1 MQFKKIAVL
10 FYFFV
15 LSNIVFSQ
23 ISSENIHFCSPVEI
37 PIFLSGNFGELRSSH
52 FHAGIDVKTN
62 GIEGKKVFSIDDGF
76 ISRIRI
82 AAGGYGKS
90 LYIEHPNGYTSVY
103 AHLSRF
109 NNKVDKLVKN
119 LQYQHQEFEIN
130 YFPDRNQL
138 KVKKGDLIGFSGNTG
153 SSSGPHLHFE
163 IRETKRQI
171 PVNPLFFDF
180 NITDQIPPVFYSL
193 SIYPLGE
200 SGYVN
205 YADKAINYEV
215 VKKNH
220 FYSVKDTQ
228 KIVVAGLVGFGI
240 EINDYLNNSH
250 NPCGIYSLSLFV
262 DSSKIYSHKLDKV
275 SFAETGYIKSHIDYA
290 EKKRSKKTIQKMF
303 IDPNNQLSIY
313 QSVIDR
319 GIYNFN
325 DERKHNI
332 SIIATDVYG
341 NTSKLVFEVI
351 GNGILPRPDL
361 RKAANENI
369 MHWEKEN
376 IFENNDIKV
385 VIPANALYDT
395 LNFKYQSG
403 ETPRHAFSKLH
414 HIHNEYTPLH
424 KNINISLRIE
434 NLPETLSEKAFVAQI
449 EKNGNGKKEK
459 IIFCGGEIDEDFITT
474 QTRSF
479 GKYTVLVD
487 TIAPVIEPVS
497 YNGTTIHPDSQ
508 LKFLITD
515 ELSGI
520 QSFNG
525 FIDNEWALFEY
536 DAKNDLLF
544 YAMDKEKLEKNKQH
558 ELELFVIDNKGNIAT
573 YYSTFNW

>member
-1 MQFKKIAVL
+1 MQFKKISVL

-15 LSNIVFSQ
+15 FSNLVFSQ
-23 ISSENIHFCSPVEI
+23 ISSDHIHFSSPVEI

-62 GIEGKKVFSIDDGF
+62 GIEGKKVFSIDNGF
-76 ISRIRI
+76 ISRIRVS
-82 AAGGYGKS
+82 AGGYGKS

-109 NNKVDKLVKN
+109 TDKLDKLVKD

-130 YFPDRNQL
+130 YFPERNQL

-200 SGYVN
+200 LGYVN

-228 KIVVAGLVGFGI
+228 EIVVAGLVGFGV
-240 EINDYLNNSH
+240 EVNDYLNNSY
-250 NPCGIYSLSLFV
+250 NPCGIYSLRLFV
-262 DSSKIYSHKLDKV
+262 DSLKIYSHKMDKI

-313 QSVIDR
+313 QSVINR
-319 GIYNFN
+319 GIYNFK
-325 DERKHNI
+325 DEKKHTI
-332 SIIATDVYG
+332 SVFATDVYG

-361 RKAANENI
+361 RKVANEDI

-376 IFENNDIKV
+376 IFESNDIKV

-395 LNFKYQSG
+395 LDFKYRST
-403 ETPRHAFSKLH
+403 ETTDYAFSKLH

-424 KNINISLRIE
+424 KNINISLRME

-449 EKNGNGKKEK
+449 EKIGNGKAEK
-459 IIFCGGEIDEDFITT
+459 IIFCGGEIEGDFITA

-479 GKYTVLVD
+479 GTYTVLVD
-487 TIAPVIEPVS
+487 TIAPTIQPIK
-497 YNGTTIHPDSQ
+497 YNETLIHPDRQ
-508 LKFLITD
+508 IKFLITD

-544 YAMDKEKLEKNKQH
+544 YAMDKEKLQKNKKH